1 MRSTFIG
8 LTATGLAAL
17 AGLTASVTTS
27 AAPAPVPAPAF
38 SLPARGGGTLDL
50 SKYKGQVV
58 MINFWASW
66 CGPCRQEMPLLENI
80 YKQYNKAGFTLLGIS
95 IDDESKTAEQFLQ
108 KVPVS
113 FPVLFDTKSDVSS
126 LYQVQGMP
134 TSIFIDR
141 KGNVRLV
148 HQSYKPGDE
157 NGYMDEIRTLVR
169 E

>member
-1 MRSTFIG
+1 MRTSWNK
-8 LTATGLAAL
+8 LMLPAL
-17 AGLTASVTTS
+17 AGMILAATAH

-38 SLPARGGGTLDL
+38 TLPARGGGTLDL

-80 YKQYNKAGFTLLGIS
+80 YQKYNKLGFTLLGIS
-95 IDDESKTAEQFLQ
+95 IDDDSKTAEDFLK

-113 FPVLFDTKSDVSS
+113 FPVLFDTQSKVSG

-134 TSIFIDR
+134 TTIFIDR
-141 KGNVRLV
+141 KGNVRQI
-148 HQSYKPGDE
+148 HESYKPGDE
-157 NGYMDEIRTLVR
+157 NGYLDEIRSLMR

>member
-1 MRSTFIG
+1 MRMTWKK
-8 LTATGLAAL
+8 LLAPAL
-17 AGLTASVTTS
+17 AGLVLATTAG
-27 AAPAPVPAPAF
+27 AAQAPVPAPGF
-38 SLPARGGGTLDL
+38 TLPARGGGTIDL

-80 YKQYNKAGFTLLGIS
+80 YQKYGKQGFTLLGVS
-95 IDDESKTAEQFLQ
+95 IDDEAKTAEEFL
-108 KVPVS
+108 KKTPVS
-113 FPVLFDTKSDVSS
+113 FPVLFDTQSKVSG

-148 HQSYKPGDE
+148 HESYKPGDE
-157 NGYMDEIRTLVR
+157 NGYLDEIRSLVR